1 MQRFFYMTHVRTSE
15 GYDVK
20 VPSNGQVNLNTV
32 LGALGTAGFVG
43 LNLKDI
49 VGGLFNRGAFNGM
62 GLDAIMGLLIP
73 MLTAMGCQR
82 NEPACHEDHFITR
95 HEFGLEK
102 ELAAKDSKIAL
113 LESTIFT
120 DKKSLELYQYID
132 GQLKE
137 VREFIC
143 EQKVRN
149 QGNGDAIRELD
160 RKIDSAV
167 ALEAERRCCADQ
179 RIVAYANGTFAP
191 KVIVGFTPDATDT
204 TPASTYNPLCC
215 GCDK

>member
-1 MQRFFYMTHVRTSE
+1 MGHYVKSTD

-20 VPSNGQVNLNTV
+20 VPSQGEVTYGTV
-32 LGALGTAGFVG
+32 AGSLGLASFLGLGANNNGGGIL
-43 LNLKDI
+43 
-49 VGGLFNRGAFNGM
+49 GGLFGNRNC
-62 GLDAIMGLLIP
+62 
-73 MLTAMGCQR
+73 GCS
-82 NEPACHEDHFITR
+82 EDHCVNR
-95 HEFGLEK
+95 YELAMEK

-179 RIVAYANGTFAP
+179 RIVSYANGTFAP
-191 KVIVGFTPDATDT
+191 KVIVGFTPDATKT

-215 GCDK
+215 ECGQ

>member
-1 MQRFFYMTHVRTSE
+1 MTHVRTSE

-32 LGALGTAGFVG
+32 LGALGTAGF
-43 LNLKDI
+43 L
-49 VGGLFNRGAFNGM
+49 GM
-62 GLDAIMGLLIP
+62 GAGNGCNGGILGNLLGGNRNNC
-73 MLTAMGCQR
+73 GC
-82 NEPACHEDHFITR
+82 NEDHLVNR
-95 HEFGLEK
+95 YELAMEK

-179 RIVAYANGTFAP
+179 RVVAYVNGTFAP
-191 KVIVGFTPDATDT
+191 KAVADFTPATT
-204 TPASTYNPLCC
+204 STPLTTYNPLCC
-215 GCDK
+215 ECAK

>member
-1 MQRFFYMTHVRTSE
+1 MTHVRTSE

-20 VPSNGQVNLNTV
+20 VPSQGQVTLNSV
-32 LGALGTAGFVG
+32 LSALGTAGFVG

-62 GLDAIMGLLIP
+62 GLEAIMGMLIP

-82 NEPACHEDHFITR
+82 NEPTCNEDHFVNR
-95 HEFGLEK
+95 YELELK
-102 ELAAKDSKIAL
+102 QQLAAKDSEIAL
-113 LESTIFT
+113 LKANTFT
-120 DKKSLELYQYID
+120 DGKMLEMYKYFD
-132 GQLKE
+132 GELRGI
-137 VREFIC
+137 REFIC

-179 RIVAYANGTFAP
+179 RIVSYVNGTFAP

-204 TPASTYNPLCC
+204 TPANTYNPLCC
-215 GCDK
+215 EC